1 MPGFLL
7 NATSTVICAHGGQAQ
22 PTVPS
27 PRVRVMGVPVT
38 TQGPPYVIAGCANP
52 PPPVNVG
59 PCILGNWVTAALRVK
74 ASGMPVLLQS
84 SQAICVPTGTPLVVV
99 VANARVKGM

>member
-38 TQGPPYVIAGCANP
+38 TQGPPYAIAGCANP

-59 PCILGNWVTAALRVK
+59 PCILGNWVTAAFRVK

-99 VANARVKGM
+99 VANARVKGL